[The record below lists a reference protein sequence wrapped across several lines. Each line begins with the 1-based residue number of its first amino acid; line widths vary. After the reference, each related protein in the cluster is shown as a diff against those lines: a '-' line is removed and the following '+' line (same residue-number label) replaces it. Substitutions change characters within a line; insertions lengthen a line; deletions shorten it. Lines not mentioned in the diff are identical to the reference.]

1 VVSRRVFASAIDFA
15 PLRAELGLPDS
26 FPPEALAEAQAEAAA
41 PRLPDLDRTDV
52 EFVTIDPPGSLDLD
66 QAVCLRRRGS
76 GYQVLYAIAD
86 VLSPVAI
93 GGALEA
99 ETWRR
104 GQTVYLPDG
113 NVPLHPVELSE
124 GAASLLPDRLR
135 AAVVWTIDLD
145 ADGRT
150 EGVRVERARVRSRA
164 KLAYPDVQK
173 DVENGTLAEPITL
186 LPEIGRLLV
195 ELGLERGAVDLP
207 LPEQELDPA
216 PDTSRRRRKATA
228 VAQLPGWH
236 LVLRAP
242 LPVEEW
248 NAQISLLTG
257 MAAARLMLDGG
268 VGLLRTMPYASA
280 EAKEKLRTAAAGLG
294 VQWPEGVSVGRV
306 IAGLDPQN
314 PRAAAFIDHT
324 AETLRGA
331 GYTAFDGVPPEQP
344 DHGAVA
350 APYAHVTAPLR
361 RLADRYATE
370 AALAIFEGRPVPD
383 AVRAALPKLPE
394 VMAETGRVASAAE
407 RGAIDLAEA
416 VLLARRVGE
425 VFDAAVLDEG
435 QIALDEPPVRAR
447 CTGDLKPGERIRARL
462 TDADPAKRLVRFA
475 LTP

>member
-1 VVSRRVFASAIDFA
+1 MVSRRVFAAALDFG
-15 PLRAELGLPDS
+15 PLREELGLPTG
-26 FPPEALAEAQAEAAA
+26 FPPQALTEAQAV
-41 PRLPDLDRTDV
+41 PPLPGRDRTDV
-52 EFVTIDPPGSLDLD
+52 PFVTIDPPGSRDLD

-76 GYQVLYAIAD
+76 GYEVLYAIAD
-86 VLSPVAI
+86 VYAAVRS

-124 GAASLLPDRLR
+124 GAASLLPDELR
-135 AAVVWTIDLD
+135 AAVVWTIGLD
-145 ADGRT
+145 AAGAT
-150 EGVRVERARVRSRA
+150 ESVHVERAQVRSRA
-164 KLAYPDVQK
+164 QLTYAGVQE
-173 DVENGTLAEPITL
+173 DVEKDTLAEPIAL

-195 ELGLERGAVDLP
+195 DRGLDRGAVNLP
-207 LPEQELDPA
+207 LPEQDLEPA
-216 PDTSRRRRKATA
+216 PEAKKGRTGATEA
-228 VAQLPGWH
+228 ARLSGWH

-242 LPVEEW
+242 LAAEEW

-257 MAAARLMLDGG
+257 MAAAGLMLDGG
-268 VGLLRTMPYASA
+268 IGLLRTMPYPSV
-280 EAKEKLRTAAAGLG
+280 EATDRLRAAAVALG
-294 VQWPEGVSVGRV
+294 VDWPPGLSVGRV

-331 GYTAFDGVPPEQP
+331 GYTAFDGQRPEVT
-344 DHGAVA
+344 DHGGVA

-361 RLADRYATE
+361 RLADRYAAE
-370 AALAIFEGRPVPD
+370 AALAAFEGRAVPD
-383 AVRAALPKLPE
+383 AVREALPKLPE
-394 VMAETGRVASAAE
+394 VMVETGRTASAAE

-416 VLLARRVGE
+416 VLLAQRVGE

-447 CTGDLKPGERIRARL
+447 CAGELTPGDRVRAKL
-462 TDADPAKRLVRFA
+462 VEADPVKRQVKFA
-475 LTP
+475 LE

>member
-1 VVSRRVFASAIDFA
+1 VVSRRVFASSIDFA

-26 FPPEALAEAQAEAAA
+26 FPSEALAQARAEAAA

-52 EFVTIDPPGSLDLD
+52 EFVTVDPPGSLDLD
-66 QAVCLRRRGS
+66 QAVCLRRRGN

-86 VLSPVAI
+86 VLSAVPI
-93 GGALEA
+93 GGPLET

-124 GAASLLPDRLR
+124 GAASLLPDQLR
-135 AAVVWTIDLD
+135 AAVVWSIDLD

-173 DVENGTLAEPITL
+173 DADKGTLPEPLAL

-195 ELGLERGAVDLP
+195 QLGLDRGAINLP
-207 LPEQELDPA
+207 LPEQELEPA
-216 PDTSRRRRKATA
+216 PDAPRGRKKATA
-228 VAQLPGWH
+228 VAHLPGWH

-257 MAAARLMLDGG
+257 MAAAKLMLDGG
-268 VGLLRTMPYASA
+268 VGLLRTMPYASM
-280 EAKEKLRTAAAGLG
+280 EAKEKLHTAAVSLG
-294 VQWPEGVSVGRV
+294 VPWPEGMSVGQV
-306 IAGLDPQN
+306 IAGLDPQD
-314 PRAAAFIDHT
+314 PRAAAFVDQT

-331 GYTAFDGVPPEQP
+331 GYTAFDGPAPAEP

-370 AALAIFEGRPVPD
+370 AALSIFEGRAVPD
-383 AVRAALPKLPE
+383 AIRATLPKLPE
-394 VMAETGRVASAAE
+394 VMATTGRVASAAE

-416 VLLARRVGE
+416 VLLARRIGE
-425 VFDAAVLDEG
+425 VFDAAVVDEG

-447 CTGDLKPGERIRARL
+447 CTGDLKPGERIRAKL

-475 LTP
+475 VS